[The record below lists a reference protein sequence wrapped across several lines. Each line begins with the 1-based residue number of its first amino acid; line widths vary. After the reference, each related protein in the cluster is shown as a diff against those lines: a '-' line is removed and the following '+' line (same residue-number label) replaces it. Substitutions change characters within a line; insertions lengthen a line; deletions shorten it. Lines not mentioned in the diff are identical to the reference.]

1 MSKHYFDK
9 TGKEIY
15 AGMVI
20 QHDNGDIEMVY
31 DTIDYDGDND
41 LGIQATSKA
50 YLKYHPNCEIEYYSL
65 AAFNMNEWLIVQE
78 PEN

>member
-1 MSKHYFDK
+1 MSKQYFDK
-9 TGKEIY
+9 TGKEIR

-20 QHDNGDIEMVY
+20 RHDNGEAEKVY
-31 DTIDYDGDND
+31 ATIDYDGDND

-50 YLKYHPNCEIEYYSL
+50 YLKYHPDCEIEYYSL